1 MQRGRLN
8 QIANP
13 NGVTLIDTLAALVI
27 GSICLILAAT
37 VLTHI
42 HRAHERAEQQTQLT
56 DQIDLASFQ
65 VAEQLNTATQ
75 IDLLNTCPK
84 GTDTNQGFTYICVQQ
99 GELMLLEPAPS
110 GKYRSAKLA
119 NQHPLTYDIQA
130 TEPTAQTVEVTLTA
144 RTKLGQERTMQFQ
157 VSPINLQTDL
167 TATTTTNKV
176 IRFISN

>member
-1 MQRGRLN
+1 
-8 QIANP
+8 
-13 NGVTLIDTLAALVI
+13 
-27 GSICLILAAT
+27 
-37 VLTHI
+37 
-42 HRAHERAEQQTQLT
+42 
-56 DQIDLASFQ
+56 
-65 VAEQLNTATQ
+65 
-75 IDLLNTCPK
+75 
-84 GTDTNQGFTYICVQQ
+84 
-99 GELMLLEPAPS
+99 MLLEPAPS

-157 VSPINLQTDL
+157 VSPINLQADL